1 MKTDMIHVSNEG
13 TQIETA
19 LAQVEKVTAYK
30 GLTGKNAL
38 HLRLLT
44 EEMMGMMRSITGETE
59 GKFWIE
65 DEKNVYQLHLQ
76 VVTRM
81 DSGKRDQL
89 LSAASTGRNESAK
102 GLMGRLRD
110 FFDRGTDEDIASFT
124 SPLLLPGMYAGST
137 TPTLDWEWSMMRY
150 EDALSSRVREND
162 AAAKEAWDELEKSVV
177 AHVADDVKVSI
188 RGRQVEM
195 TIVKKLTA

>member
-1 MKTDMIHVSNEG
+1 MKTDVIRVSSKG
-13 TQIETA
+13 TQMETA
-19 LAQVEKVTAYK
+19 LTQVEKVAAYK

-65 DEKNVYQLHLQ
+65 DEENVYQLHLQ
-76 VVTRM
+76 VATRM

-89 LSAASTGRNESAK
+89 LSASSTGKNESAK

-110 FFDRGTDEDIASFT
+110 FFDWGSYEEFEYCS
-124 SPLLLPGMYAGST
+124 SPLLMPEMLEHSSSPMM
-137 TPTLDWEWSMMRY
+137 DVEWSMSRY
-150 EDALSSRVREND
+150 ESSLYSRVQEKD
-162 AAAKEAWDELEKSVV
+162 PKAMEAWDELEQSVV
-177 AHVADDVKVSI
+177 KHVADDI
-188 RGRQVEM
+188 
-195 TIVKKLTA
+195 